1 MTGLNDLV
9 GLHVLTAVDMDTNS
23 LPESMRG
30 EVWDGANVI
39 NFELDGVTYAVIEDP
54 EDGYRSSM
62 QEIITVAYS
71 ISNRFEP
78 CKVECKMRENGGDVV
93 LDMYD
98 VVTGNV
104 VLSVGTWSEYEDDY
118 YPYFVAEF
126 TPENMASNTQRKV
139 SQ

>member
-1 MTGLNDLV
+1 MTELNDLV

-23 LPESMRG
+23 LPESMRVRG

-78 CKVECKMRENGGDVV
+78 CKVECKITKRENGGDVV

-98 VVTGNV
+98 VVTGDI
-104 VLSVGTWSEYEDDY
+104 VLSVGTWSEDDY

-126 TPENMASNTQRKV
+126 TPENMVSNRGAK
-139 SQ
+139 

>member
-1 MTGLNDLV
+1 MTELNDLV

-104 VLSVGTWSEYEDDY
+104 VLSVGTWSDEDYY